1 MVTVVKAELGVV
13 SDWLLF
19 EEDESGRYSREN
31 VTVAPGQILVSGQV
45 VGYNAAGTQVVAYD
59 DVGPDGDVAAGILVF
74 GVTTGVGETAQAAMV
89 VRHARVAP
97 SQLTF
102 PNGLGAPAK
111 ANALA
116 DLAANGIV
124 LVREA

>member
-1 MVTVVKAELGVV
+1 MVSEVKTELGVA

-19 EEDESGRYSREN
+19 EEDEIGRYSREN
-31 VTVAPGQILVSGQV
+31 VTVAASQNLVSGSV

-59 DVGPDGDVAAGILVF
+59 DVGPDGDVAAGIMVF

-97 SQLTF
+97 GSLSWSA
-102 PNGLGAPAK
+102 GLSAPAK

-116 DLAANGIV
+116 DLATNGIV